1 MENIGQISNQPSM
14 PAQAM
19 KTSRCAIASL
29 VFSLVGFVVP
39 LISSILGLVFGI
51 AGLIH
56 ISKGGGQIKGR
67 GMAIAGI
74 AVSCVSFVWSALVA
88 LFLVGFLLRA
98 IFAPTFEKTGGYK
111 IRYEMASSQQ
121 SDSEVLYET
130 CDIIRKRLDPIRVF
144 GVTVNPAENN
154 RIEICVPVCDTSRNQ
169 LSNPEDLKRML
180 KGSGLLEF
188 RILPGTGELN
198 ASVYVEALA
207 TQGPGAASDVRY
219 IWCEVQ
225 DAAGWHSINN
235 ITGKYEDKMYV
246 LASNQDNEKM
256 THSEKAWKLKKA
268 YSTPDMEGQPAIGF
282 TLDAAGANQF
292 YQLTRDNIDR
302 PLCILLDNIAISAPN
317 INTAI
322 SFYGIITGKYS
333 RAEVEEMVN
342 ILNAG
347 VLPAAIRP
355 IENSVAWTK
364 GK

>member
-1 MENIGQISNQPSM
+1 MENIGQISNQSSM

-29 VFSLVGFVVP
+29 VFSIAGFVVP
-39 LISSILGLVFGI
+39 LISSIFGLIFGI
-51 AGLIH
+51 AGLIY
-56 ISKGGGQIKGR
+56 ISKGSGQVKGK

-74 AVSCVSFVWSALVA
+74 AVSCVSFVWSAMVA
-88 LFLVGFLLRA
+88 LFLMGFLLRA
-98 IFAPTFEKTGGYK
+98 IFAPSFEKTGGYK
-111 IRYEMASSQQ
+111 IQYEMVSSQQ
-121 SDSEVLYET
+121 SDSEAIYET
-130 CDIIRKRLDPIRVF
+130 SDIIRKRLDPIRVF

-169 LSNPEDLKRML
+169 LSNPENLKRML

-188 RILPGTGELN
+188 RILPRTGELN

-207 TQGPGAASDVRY
+207 TKGLGAASDARY

-225 DAAGWHSINN
+225 DIAGWHSINN
-235 ITGKYEDKMYV
+235 ITGKFEDKMYV

-256 THSEKAWKLKKA
+256 THSERAWKLKKA
-268 YSTPDMEGQPAIGF
+268 YSTVDQEGRPAIGF
-282 TLDAAGANQF
+282 TFDETASNLFYTLTSAN
-292 YQLTRDNIDR
+292 IEKS
-302 PLCILLDNIAISAPN
+302 LCILLDNIAISAPN

-322 SFYGIITGKYS
+322 SSSGIITGKYS
-333 RAEVEEMVN
+333 RAEAEEMVN

-355 IENSVAWTK
+355 IENSVEWTR